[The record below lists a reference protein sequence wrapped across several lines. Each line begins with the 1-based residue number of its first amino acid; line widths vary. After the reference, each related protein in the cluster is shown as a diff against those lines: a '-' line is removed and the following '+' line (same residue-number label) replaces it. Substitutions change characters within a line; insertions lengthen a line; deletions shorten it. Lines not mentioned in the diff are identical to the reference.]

1 MPKLIGDGSFNPKK
15 IYNDLIKRCKSVRRW
30 EIRCIVDESWVGVA
44 PFDMMIEDGI
54 FKIEFVNSEE
64 NDADIFTK
72 NTTEEIFQKQSN
84 KIVEKV
90 NNHK

>member
-54 FKIEFVNSEE
+54 FICFPVAASKRDAFIEVAVKLPVIKFLSRQDDE
-64 NDADIFTK
+64 
-72 NTTEEIFQKQSN
+72 
-84 KIVEKV
+84 
-90 NNHK
+90 